1 MYCTN
6 CSEKI
11 LGEPLRQGG
20 ECFCSVE
27 CANIAQ
33 GVDPDDPMV
42 YENQDFDEDFFEEEQ

>member
-1 MYCTN
+1 VYCTN

-42 YENQDFDEDFFEEEQ
+42 YENQDFDEDFLEEEQ